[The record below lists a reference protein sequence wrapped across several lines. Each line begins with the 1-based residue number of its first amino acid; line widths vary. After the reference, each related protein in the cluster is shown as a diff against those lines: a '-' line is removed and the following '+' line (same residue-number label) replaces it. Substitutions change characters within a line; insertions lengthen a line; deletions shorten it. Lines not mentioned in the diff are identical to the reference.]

1 MNKDEIF
8 LTLKKNIMQQLEG
21 EVEESEVGMNKSMA
35 ELGANSLD
43 IIEIVSRTMREI
55 KVKVPREELAKLKNL
70 KELAEI
76 MAKYK
81 NEQDTKNSIS

>member
-21 EVEESEVGMNKSMA
+21 EVEESEVVMNKSLA

-81 NEQDTKNSIS
+81 NEQDIKNSIS

>member
-1 MNKDEIF
+1 
-8 LTLKKNIMQQLEG
+8 MQQLEG
-21 EVEESEVGMNKSMA
+21 EVEESEVVMNKSLA

-81 NEQDTKNSIS
+81 NEQDIKNSIS

>member
-1 MNKDEIF
+1 LNKDEIF
-8 LTLKKNIMQQLEG
+8 LVLKKNIMQQLEG
-21 EVEESEVGMNKSMA
+21 EVEESEVGINKSLA
-35 ELGANSLD
+35 DLGANSLD
-43 IIEIVSRTMREI
+43 IIEIVSRTMREV

-81 NEQDTKNSIS
+81 NEQNIKNNIH